1 MDHKIG
7 IIGQGFVGSSIR
19 EGMIEDYPE
28 LLTYDINPSLR
39 NTNSLANLVEYS
51 NIIFVCVPTP
61 MRENG
66 ECYTGIVE
74 KVVKDIT
81 VLATTSYSDLPASKI
96 IILKTT
102 VPPGTTEKLQAEHKD
117 MFLVFNPE
125 FLTEANAVEDF
136 KNQNRIILGGDND
149 TILNT
154 VAGMYKKSFP
164 FIPVVHMQ
172 SRDAEMVKYVT
183 NTFLATKVI
192 FANEIHRIC
201 QGLDIHYPTVIN
213 AAKLDTR
220 LGDSHWKVPGPDGDH
235 GFGGH
240 CFPKDMNAIKF
251 AANQKHVATPLL
263 DAVLKTNDLI
273 RKNRDWEEQEGRSV
287 ITEKSETNV

>member
-66 ECYTGIVE
+66 ECYTGIAEEVVE
-74 KVVKDIT
+74 NIA
-81 VLATTSYSDLPASKI
+81 VLTTKSKI

-102 VPPGTTEKLQAEHKD
+102 VPPGTTERIQEKHKD

-136 KNQNRIILGGDND
+136 KNQNRIILGGDNEI
-149 TILNT
+149 ILSQ
-154 VAGMYKKSFP
+154 VDSLYKKTFP
-164 FIPVVHMQ
+164 LIPIVHMQ
-172 SRDAEMVKYVT
+172 ARDAEMVKYIS

-192 FANEIHRIC
+192 FANEIYRIC
-201 QGLDIHYPTVIN
+201 QGLDIHYGTVIN

-220 LGDSHWKVPGPDGDH
+220 LGNSHWSVPGPDGDY

-240 CFPKDMNAIKF
+240 CFPKDMNAIVF
-251 AANQKHVATPLL
+251 EAAKHGVQTPLF
-263 DAVLKTNDLI
+263 DTVLKTNDVL
-273 RKNRDWEEQEGRSV
+273 RKNRNWENEDQEGRS
-287 ITEKSETNV
+287 IIREKVKT